1 VRSNLRSGDGRKL
14 EWSKPDPLDLVIDVL
29 ATYRLT
35 RLATADII
43 SEPARH
49 SVVSRVLRGSASAP
63 EPGTDQT
70 AQQIVEEVKDPPKLA
85 TLITCRWCA
94 GVWIAAGVVGARAL
108 APRAW
113 DIAARGLAFSA
124 GAALLARFED

>member
-1 VRSNLRSGDGRKL
+1 MSRR
-14 EWSKPDPLDLVIDVL
+14 WSRPDPLDLVIDVL

-35 RLATADII
+35 RLATADIL

-49 SVVSRVLRGSASAP
+49 SAVTRLLRESDKEP
-63 EPGTDQT
+63 EPDSEQT
-70 AQQIVEEVKDPPKLA
+70 AQQLVETLKDPPKLA

-94 GVWIAAGVVGARAL
+94 GMWIAGGVVGARMV

-113 DIAARGLAFSA
+113 DVVARSLAFSA